1 MTEYP
6 LKTYVERRK
15 LFLETTKQYKPTDG
29 SKASWTKRLDDASK
43 VVEFKNYGKKKDG
56 GWEIDHINPKSNGG
70 SNKAS
75 NLRAL
80 DTKKNRQKGGAV
92 KDPYVKGRKQRE
104 KSKDM

>member
-1 MTEYP
+1 M
-6 LKTYVERRK
+6 KKGVNF
-15 LFLETTKQYKPTDG
+15 FLATTKIYKPTDG
-29 SKASWTKRLDDASK
+29 SKIHWTRRVDDSGK
-43 VVEFKNYGKKKDG
+43 VINFKDYGTKKSG

-104 KSKDM
+104 KSKDK